1 MERTVPSTE
10 SEEVELYLRTFYSL
24 LRSTSD
30 VQIRTLE
37 EVHAGMN
44 SLLHPRAREDEPD
57 MAAFIY
63 SMLRLPA
70 TMPDVDLVVLG
81 QSEEVFENSGIGDV
95 CSWQQVSAVARRRRC
110 YYDGAGTLACFIA
123 SRSDIDDIVPTLTAY
138 QIEWNKLHHRLRGLA
153 DPASIQEIW
162 EDWSGSSELA
172 REMEITTEDVDRLYA
187 IWDENFIYNLE
198 AIARQR
204 KQFRIRLLSG
214 SLSAYRRGTNEWW
227 SNIEHQAPILLTR
240 PVYFIS
246 SNVHSTLNML
256 SGFQLKQMDEL
267 INYLEEPGNKGLLN
281 EWRDIQSGRVNSSRE
296 NFLYYV
302 FRKYADTADG
312 AALVA
317 KKLHHESAHGI
328 TRISSQR
335 SFDVEAQVFELS
347 KIDPDW
353 IDPRLL
359 INGWDDVLEKSDA
372 LILNIDY
379 PLGMAA
385 YHILSEVAE
394 HVIEMLGVYVMGKA
408 ATLNGVVGDVMIPDV
423 VHDEHSE
430 NTYMFPNC
438 FTAADIAGD
447 LIYGT
452 VLDNQKAV
460 NVQGTFL
467 QNAEFMDVFHR
478 EGYTDIEME
487 AGPYLSAVYEMFRP
501 TRYPVN
507 QVVNLYGIP
516 FDLGILHYASDTPL
530 SKGKNLGAGSLS
542 YMGMDAT
549 YAVTLAI
556 LRRIFDMEKRR
567 LRERDLT

>member
-1 MERTVPSTE
+1 VNLITSFPLRHKSH
-10 SEEVELYLRTFYSL
+10 LLDYLNCDEC
-24 LRSTSD
+24 SD
-30 VQIRTLE
+30 
-37 EVHAGMN
+37 
-44 SLLHPRAREDEPD
+44 
-57 MAAFIY
+57 
-63 SMLRLPA
+63 LRL
-70 TMPDVDLVVLG
+70 
-81 QSEEVFENSGIGDV
+81 EWE
-95 CSWQQVSAVARRRRC
+95 
-110 YYDGAGTLACFIA
+110 
-123 SRSDIDDIVPTLTAY
+123 DIKA
-138 QIEWNKLHHRLRGLA
+138 
-153 DPASIQEIW
+153 QEIP
-162 EDWSGSSELA
+162 SSE
-172 REMEITTEDVDRLYA
+172 
-187 IWDENFIYNLE
+187 
-198 AIARQR
+198 
-204 KQFRIRLLSG
+204 
-214 SLSAYRRGTNEWW
+214 
-227 SNIEHQAPILLTR
+227 
-240 PVYFIS
+240 
-246 SNVHSTLNML
+246 
-256 SGFQLKQMDEL
+256 
-267 INYLEEPGNKGLLN
+267 
-281 EWRDIQSGRVNSSRE
+281 E

-302 FRKYADTADG
+302 FRKYADTAEG

-317 KKLHHESAHGI
+317 KKQQHESDHGI

-359 INGWDDVLEKSDA
+359 INGWDDVLKKSDA

-438 FTAADIAGD
+438 FSAADIAGD

-467 QNAEFMDVFHR
+467 QNAEFMDVFYR

-549 YAVTLAI
+549 YAVSLAVV
-556 LRRIFDMEKRR
+556 RRIFQMEKVR
-567 LRERDLT
+567 LK